1 MQHVS
6 ARKWPEAAWIKT
18 KNQIGLHSVN
28 FRVCSAN
35 FRVCSGKFRVCF
47 WRDCVQKMECPNSP
61 INTAAKQSLTTQ
73 PIPGEC
79 KPQCPIT
86 RFCGG
91 IYHGVVTLAEIMML
105 SHKVLFVPL
114 LHDGPNDRTS
124 KQCPAYSKYENVQKT
139 ALFLKMYQKMYL
151 LDTVFQTYGCLGM
164 YVCMSVCMYVCMSVC
179 LSVCMYVCM

>member
-1 MQHVS
+1 M
-6 ARKWPEAAWIKT
+6 
-18 KNQIGLHSVN
+18 N

-86 RFCGG
+86 RFCSG
-91 IYHGVVTLAEIMML
+91 IYHGVVTLAEIMIL
-105 SHKVLFVPL
+105 SHKVLFVLL
-114 LHDGPNDRTS
+114 LHDGPNGQTS
-124 KQCPAYSKYENVQKT
+124 KQCLAYSKYEDVQKT
-139 ALFLKMYQKMYL
+139 SLILNIYIYIKNAF
-151 LDTVFQTYGCLGM
+151 V
-164 YVCMSVCMYVCMSVC
+164 
-179 LSVCMYVCM
+179 